1 MRIQQLP
8 ESHMLHGRVIPQ
20 GTTLRGEMPA
30 HQKEKSD
37 GHWFHFHFSAVSP
50 APLTEISTGVNH
62 LPQQDWARQGPVG
75 WWEKEEFFSS
85 EVWRKKNQTNQTAT
99 TETNPKQNP
108 KTNNQTNQDPSARAA
123 QKVTEGPGK
132 SGQRDTHWGQPYSFS
147 SSARDHFMTRPQ
159 GFSCLTQVSKD

>member
-20 GTTLRGEMPA
+20 GTTPRGEMPA

-50 APLTEISTGVNH
+50 APLIEISTGVNH

-75 WWEKEEFFSS
+75 WWEKEEFLSS
-85 EVWRKKNQTNQTAT
+85 EVWRKKKPNQPNSNNRNQ
-99 TETNPKQNP
+99 P
-108 KTNNQTNQDPSARAA
+108 KTKPQNKQPNKPRPISQSSP
-123 QKVTEGPGK
+123 EGDRRTWEKRSEGHPLRPTIQLFQQCQG
-132 SGQRDTHWGQPYSFS
+132 SFHDQAS
-147 SSARDHFMTRPQ
+147 RVLLPNTSF
-159 GFSCLTQVSKD
+159 